1 MDPLTIA
8 ALVAGL
14 VQAIIMAISKLGPEV
29 WDKPLREIIPDK
41 LRTSI
46 EKAAADAAAA
56 QKFGPAVPPP
66 SPFVDDVD

>member
-1 MDPLTIA
+1 MDPLTIG

-14 VQAIIMAISKLGPEV
+14 VQAVIMAISKFGPEV
-29 WDKPLREIIPDK
+29 WDKQLREIIPER

-56 QKFGPAVPPP
+56 AKFGATPPP
-66 SPFVDDVD
+66 QPFVDDVD